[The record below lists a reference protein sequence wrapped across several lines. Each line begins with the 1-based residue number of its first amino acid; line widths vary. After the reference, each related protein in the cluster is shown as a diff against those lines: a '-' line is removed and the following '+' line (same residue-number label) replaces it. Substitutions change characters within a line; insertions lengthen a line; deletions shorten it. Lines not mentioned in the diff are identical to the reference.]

1 MATITL
7 YHGSQHIIRRPV
19 YHGGRPHNDYGHG
32 FYCTESREMAKEW
45 AVTEAHDGYAN
56 EYELDLTGLAVLD
69 LNKEYG
75 ILTWLAVLMQNR
87 TFNIDT
93 PLGREAF
100 QYLKETFSIDTSPYD
115 AIRGYRADDSYFSFA
130 QDFINGAISY
140 QQLRM
145 AMYLGEMGEQFVI
158 VGREAFAKIQFK
170 GCEAAMR
177 RDWLVRKLERDR
189 KARTEYL
196 SSDRFRYQRGGLY
209 VSAIIDEEMRPGDKR
224 LI

>member
-1 MATITL
+1 MNITL
-7 YHGSQHIIRRPV
+7 YHGSQYIIKKPL
-19 YHGGRPHNDYGHG
+19 YHGGKPHNDYGHG
-32 FYCTESREMAKEW
+32 FYCTEICDMAKEW

-56 EYELDLTGLAVLD
+56 QYEIDITGLKILN

-100 QYLKETFSIDTSPYD
+100 RYLKDTFSIDTHSYD
-115 AIRGYRADDSYFSFA
+115 AICGYRADDSYFSFA

-140 QQLRM
+140 RQLRA

-158 VGREAFAKIQFK
+158 VSERAFAQLRYKR
-170 GCEAAMR
+170 CEKAMR
-177 RDWLVRKLERDR
+177 GDWLFKKLERDR

-196 SSDRFRYQRGGLY
+196 TSDRFKYQKGGLY
-209 VSAIIDEEMRPGDKR
+209 VATILDEEIKPGDKR
-224 LI
+224 LT